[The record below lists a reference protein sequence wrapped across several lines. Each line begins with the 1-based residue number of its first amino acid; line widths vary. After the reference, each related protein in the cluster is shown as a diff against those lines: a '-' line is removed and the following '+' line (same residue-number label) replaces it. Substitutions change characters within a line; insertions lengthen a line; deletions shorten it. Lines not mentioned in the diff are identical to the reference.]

1 MDREN
6 FFRYLECEN
15 LPINRYNTL
24 HSESKIT
31 VMVSLEEDNNIT
43 LRIKDNIHEKIVC
56 IENMSIVDFQYL
68 YFCFKLL
75 TTERHANE
83 YVESRNK
90 LSVKILAFLIIW
102 SICGFMRASSP
113 KMLTFDVFTSPESE
127 PK

>member
-1 MDREN
+1 M
-6 FFRYLECEN
+6 
-15 LPINRYNTL
+15 

-56 IENMSIVDFQYL
+56 FENMSIIDFQYL

-90 LSVKILAFLIIW
+90 RLYANSKDNG
-102 SICGFMRASSP
+102 CGGFNVAIKDVTSN
-113 KMLTFDVFTSPESE
+113 KEHYLYDLTFIDSFNLMNIFRTYTMALPELFYSE
-127 PK
+127 